1 VVQPYKLLK
10 LKRQSILKT
19 ESELEL
25 AGSETTDTVN
35 RRLSCVGTN
44 IRSLYAPENFYSL
57 NKLMEDEN
65 PDIVFINETWHQ
77 EKDLKPLPNRN
88 YSILHSQID
97 GSRGG
102 GVAILH
108 RNTLIITPL
117 FAEFHCRN
125 FLLARLS
132 SRSSKPILLLCIY
145 FPPDHPS

>member
-1 VVQPYKLLK
+1 
-10 LKRQSILKT
+10 
-19 ESELEL
+19 
-25 AGSETTDTVN
+25 
-35 RRLSCVGTN
+35 
-44 IRSLYAPENFYSL
+44 
-57 NKLMEDEN
+57 MEDEN

-145 FPPDHPS
+145 FPPDHHRKLEMLAKLSRITEFLRARYSTFSLLCFGDLNTD